1 VNGGDDADL
10 KRQLKEMV
18 IEECG
23 LSIALA
29 AIDDDCD
36 LFSPDS
42 GLVLDSIDALQI
54 SMGLQ
59 RRFGL
64 RIVDPKEFRRC
75 ASTVR
80 LMAESVLGLHTDQ
93 TP

>member
-1 VNGGDDADL
+1 MDGTDNVAL
-10 KRQLKEMV
+10 KRQLKEMIV
-18 IEECG
+18 EECG
-23 LSIALA
+23 LEIAPA
-29 AIDDDCD
+29 TIDDDCD

-42 GLVLDSIDALQI
+42 GIVLDSIDALQI

-75 ASTVR
+75 ASTIEQ
-80 LMAESVLGLHTDQ
+80 MAETVLSLRADRR
-93 TP
+93 